1 MVLWHMRQLW
11 FISAIVLFHGAA
23 GHAAPGPATVQQGK
37 YRCVFFINGS
47 LTTTP
52 GFTIQKD
59 GVYVHD
65 SGEKGRYTYA
75 APEGLLTFQ
84 GGSLDKQAGLV
95 ERNDKNGIVRIYNER
110 RSRTV
115 MDCDTPRR

>member
-1 MVLWHMRQLW
+1 MRQLW
-11 FISAIVLFHGAA
+11 FLSAIVLFCAAA
-23 GHAAPGPATVQQGK
+23 GHAAPAPATVQPGK
-37 YRCVFFINGS
+37 YHCVFFINGT

-59 GVYVHD
+59 GVYIHD
-65 SGEKGRYTYA
+65 SGDKGRYTYTA
-75 APEGLLTFQ
+75 AEGLLLFQ

-95 ERNDKNGIVRIYNER
+95 ELNDKNGIVRIYNER